1 MSDHQIIKRGST
13 DYIEEPLLG
22 TAQWM
27 PPAQV
32 ADRYIFEEG
41 DLWLGR
47 NGDDERTPI
56 GRKDDS
62 HVLLCAKTRS
72 GKGRAL
78 ITNNLLLWPGSIFVN
93 DPKGENASVTAAR
106 RGNGSDHA
114 IESLGQKVCVLDS
127 HETATVNP
135 DYRAYYNPIAE
146 IRADDPDA
154 ETKAAIIAESC
165 ISSKK
170 EKADPTWD
178 NKAKTFIKTL
188 ILHIATDRF
197 IPDEDRNMVTL
208 RRFIVAGDF
217 IAVGHVEDQVSPE
230 QLKANPPDGFMMLLE
245 GMKAN
250 KVFDGIVSDQ
260 ARSLLESYASQPK
273 MWNSIRTSAEENT
286 DWIDDNRIRSVL
298 KPGKFGQT
306 FTADELQG
314 RAGGI
319 SVYMCLPSGMK
330 DHFASWPRIVV
341 NMMLTAAQ
349 TNGNRHPATGHQTL
363 MMLDEFA
370 SMERMRRIET
380 AAADIAGAGVKLF
393 FVVQSLTQLKA
404 IYDENWETFASA
416 ADTHIYYGFNDNF
429 TAEYVS
435 KRLGDVEVIRRLRS
449 QSAAKNTTV
458 SKGTSKGGSSSV
470 ATNTS
475 DARSKGGGS
484 GTSHG
489 GSSGTSD
496 TTGWGPSI
504 FFRTLATT
512 NQFARQTGRNFGSTR
527 QENFQRTKTK
537 GKTKTSGENWN
548 ETHTIAEGTVQTSG
562 MQESIH
568 KKPLAA
574 INELMRLFGDVEDE
588 NDPTYPGIGLISTAS
603 RDPMLI
609 QKCHYDEDRFFEA
622 LFDPHPKHGFTPL
635 PDEKR
640 YHRIPASEFPL
651 GSSYFDGLPQIA
663 PLQRFAPYKAKLFG
677 LFPYDKGPESEVHCT
692 AASPDMKTFAAGGFM
707 GVFKWDIQT
716 GEVLKF
722 INGFNTLSID
732 LSKDGKRLISG
743 GFDGVI
749 ELNDYVDEKR
759 ISIHSSKKDHHH
771 VRAIKFLGNGERFI
785 TGQSDGGMKIWDT
798 DTLEA
803 QPISGV
809 HEGDIYDM
817 RVSEDG
823 ALAYYISDR
832 SWIGVIDTAAGMV
845 VDQIY
850 LNGSHNHRSTLS
862 INIDSQKA
870 VTVGQ
875 NSVFWADLA
884 TQNVTELNQGFPEGH
899 GTCVGIS
906 PNGKYLISSY
916 LDVLALWDTQQLRPI
931 ATLDGHD
938 GPINGVSFST
948 DGALAFTAGKDK
960 AVVMWR
966 MPT

>member
-1 MSDHQIIKRGST
+1 MSDQGNYAVHH
-13 DYIEEPLLG
+13 DYDRDIFHEEPLLG

-32 ADRYIFEEG
+32 ADRYIFEKG

-47 NGDDERTPI
+47 NGDNERTPI

-78 ITNNLLLWPGSIFVN
+78 ITNNLLLWPGSVFVN

-106 RGNGSDHA
+106 RGRGSEHA
-114 IESLGQKVCVLDS
+114 TESLGQKVCVLDS
-127 HETATVNP
+127 HETATVDP
-135 DYRAYYNPIAE
+135 GYRAYYNPIAE

-188 ILHIATDRF
+188 ILHIATDQF
-197 IPDEDRNMVTL
+197 VPDEDRNMVTL

-217 IAVGHVEDQVSPE
+217 IAVGHVEDQVPPE

-250 KVFDGIVSDQ
+250 KSFDGIVSDQ

-286 DWIDDNRIRSVL
+286 DWIDDNRIRSIL
-298 KPGKFGQT
+298 KPGKYAQT

-393 FVVQSLTQLKA
+393 FVVQTLAQLEAVYEK
-404 IYDENWETFASA
+404 NWETFASC

-429 TAEYVS
+429 TADYVS
-435 KRLGDVEVIRRLRS
+435 KRLGEVEIIRTTRS
-449 QSAAKNTTV
+449 QSTADNTTITD
-458 SKGTSKGGSSSV
+458 GESKGGSSSI
-470 ATNTS
+470 AENTS
-475 DARSKGGGS
+475 DARSKGGGR
-484 GTSHG
+484 GTSRG

-496 TTGWGPSI
+496 STGWGPSI

-527 QENFQRTKTK
+527 QENYQRTKTK
-537 GKTKTSGENWN
+537 GTTKTKGDNWG
-548 ETHTIAEGTVQTSG
+548 ETHSIATGRTRTLTE
-562 MQESIH
+562 QENLH

-609 QKCHYDEDRFFEA
+609 HKCHYDEDRFFEG
-622 LFDPHPKHGFTPL
+622 LFDPHPKWGFA
-635 PDEKR
+635 E
-640 YHRIPASEFPL
+640 IPVPPTSFTYDLLADYPTLRFCTDKSE
-651 GSSYFDGLPQIA
+651 
-663 PLQRFAPYKAKLFG
+663 
-677 LFPYDKGPESEVHCT
+677 E
-692 AASPDMKTFAAGGFM
+692 
-707 GVFKWDIQT
+707 
-716 GEVLKF
+716 
-722 INGFNTLSID
+722 
-732 LSKDGKRLISG
+732 
-743 GFDGVI
+743 
-749 ELNDYVDEKR
+749 
-759 ISIHSSKKDHHH
+759 H
-771 VRAIKFLGNGERFI
+771 VRAGFEVAGNG
-785 TGQSDGGMKIWDT
+785 Q
-798 DTLEA
+798 
-803 QPISGV
+803 
-809 HEGDIYDM
+809 
-817 RVSEDG
+817 
-823 ALAYYISDR
+823 
-832 SWIGVIDTAAGMV
+832 AG
-845 VDQIY
+845 ILSFKNENY
-850 LNGSHNHRSTLS
+850 EFGIFLNVPQTVNVR
-862 INIDSQKA
+862 A
-870 VTVGQ
+870 VGQ
-875 NSVFWADLA
+875 AVPAPHKHTYFDSLIVEADKPLPTHVFAGIARFETEFIAQFERRASLLQDL
-884 TQNVTELNQGFPEGH
+884 N
-899 GTCVGIS
+899 
-906 PNGKYLISSY
+906 
-916 LDVLALWDTQQLRPI
+916 
-931 ATLDGHD
+931 TLDKEVRDNPDFWGKKARRLERLHED
-938 GPINGVSFST
+938 FKQEDRRFLDWKDEVRRQI
-948 DGALAFTAGKDK
+948 AGK
-960 AVVMWR
+960 
-966 MPT
+966 T